1 MKLILPTRIAAKV
14 EPFIPVIA
22 PSCEIVH
29 IDEQGIADG
38 DLADA
43 DIFLR
48 WWTPNPIFRKV
59 LAAAPHIRW
68 IHTPSAGVEFILSV
82 PELQHSDIL
91 LTNSVGAHA
100 IPIAEFVL
108 MYMLSHIKHVRDLFG
123 LVPAEAWKFEDR
135 EQLDE
140 LTGKTVLIIGL
151 GSIGQEITR
160 RANAFGMRVIGSR
173 RTPIPMEGVQQVVGA
188 DGWHALLPEAD
199 FVVLAAP
206 LTNATRG
213 MIGAAE
219 LALMKP
225 SSYLINIA
233 RGQIIDTS
241 ALIDA
246 LNSGQIAGAALDVT
260 NPEPPPA
267 DHPIWTAKN
276 IWITPHISYSSPRTP
291 ERQIEIFLE
300 NLGRYTNGQPL
311 RNLVDKE
318 AGY

>member
-1 MKLILPTRIAAKV
+1 MKLILPTRIAAQV
-14 EPFIPVIA
+14 EPLIPAIA
-22 PSCEIVH
+22 PLCEIVH
-29 IDEQGIADG
+29 IDEQGIPDG

-48 WWTPNPIFRKV
+48 WWTPHPIFRSV

-68 IHTPSAGVEFILSV
+68 IHTPSAGVEFILNV
-82 PELQHSDIL
+82 PEMQQSDIM
-91 LTNSVGAHA
+91 LTNSVGAHS
-100 IPIAEFVL
+100 IPIAEFVM
-108 MYMLSHIKHVRDLFG
+108 MYMLSHIKHVRNLFS
-123 LVPAEAWKFEDR
+123 LHPTDAWKFEDR
-135 EQLDE
+135 EQLGE
-140 LTGKTVLIIGL
+140 LSGKTVLIIGL

-173 RTPIPMEGVQQVVGA
+173 RNPTPMQGIEQVVGA
-188 DGWHALLPEAD
+188 DGWRTLLPQAD
-199 FVVLAAP
+199 FVVLAVP
-206 LTNATRG
+206 LTDATRQ

-225 SSYLINIA
+225 SGYLINIA
-233 RGQIIDTS
+233 RGQILDTN
-241 ALIDA
+241 ALINA

-267 DHPIWTAKN
+267 DHPIWAAKN

-291 ERQIEIFLE
+291 ERQIAIFIE
-300 NLGRYTNGQPL
+300 NLGRYVNGQPL
-311 RNLVDKE
+311 RNLVDRE